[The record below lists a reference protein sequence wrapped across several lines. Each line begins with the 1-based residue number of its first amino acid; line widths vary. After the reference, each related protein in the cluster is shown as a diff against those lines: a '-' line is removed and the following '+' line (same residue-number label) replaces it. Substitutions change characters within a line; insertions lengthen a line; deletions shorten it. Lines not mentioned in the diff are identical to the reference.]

1 MGRKGSHTHNICG
14 LASDISE
21 RVVKGTERVPHPLDA
36 DYDFS
41 ESGSD
46 DQQLWRSAS
55 SIADSS
61 TFGVDLYADD
71 HDQPQSSAALAASR
85 AAGWR
90 VALDP
95 LAKAAAMRHP
105 TAASSSAGPR
115 APEEFLCPIS
125 YTLMTDP
132 QIAADGNSY
141 ERSNIAEYL
150 AKVSP
155 LSPPITSALPT
166 TRTIY

>member
-1 MGRKGSHTHNICG
+1 MGFVDKWMGRKGSHTHNICG

-85 AAGWR
+85 AR
-90 VALDP
+90 KL
-95 LAKAAAMRHP
+95 
-105 TAASSSAGPR
+105 S
-115 APEEFLCPIS
+115 
-125 YTLMTDP
+125 
-132 QIAADGNSY
+132 
-141 ERSNIAEYL
+141 
-150 AKVSP
+150 
-155 LSPPITSALPT
+155 SPPPGFACWPP
-166 TRTIY
+166 